1 MIEAKWLAATDSV
14 RMLEFLRGNASDRKL
29 RLLAVAMARLFPR
42 QLVGALLAAVEM
54 AELMADGPVDERER
68 LEVVFRLNRV
78 IGDFD
83 MAHGN
88 WYRKA
93 PWEERYAYFA
103 AKNAIGGIA
112 LTKISPDGADWR
124 LSRQANADLH
134 PALVRE
140 VFNPFHAGIDP
151 SWLTSTVTAL
161 AQQMYE
167 SLEFSAM
174 PILADALQDAGC
186 DDVEVLGHCRGPGPH
201 FRGCWVVDACLGK
214 E

>member
-14 RMLEFLRGNASDRKL
+14 PMLEFLRGKASDRKL

-42 QLVGALLAAVEM
+42 QLVGVLFTAVEM
-54 AELMADGPVDERER
+54 AERIADGPVDESER
-68 LEVVFRLNRV
+68 LEAVFRLERV

-103 AKNAIGGIA
+103 TKNALGGIA

-124 LSRQANADLH
+124 LSRQANAEFH
-134 PALVRE
+134 PALVRDI
-140 VFNPFHAGIDP
+140 FNPFHAGIDP

-167 SLEFSAM
+167 AREFSAM
-174 PILADALQDAGC
+174 PILADALEDAGC
-186 DDVEVLGHCRGPGPH
+186 ADEQVLNHSRGPGPH
-201 FRGCWVVDACLGK
+201 VRGCWVVDACLKK